1 MPIFRYSG
9 YTRRGE
15 QAKGSLEA
23 SGLRD
28 AVARIRAEGILP
40 RDVREEETAHERRVF
55 KGDGDFLTRVT
66 RHLSILLS
74 TGVPLLD
81 ALQSL
86 SEEHEGSSRRML
98 LSVKERVSGGAA
110 LHKALG
116 EFGQVFPDF
125 YLSMVQAGEASGTLD
140 RVLSRLADYLESQSA
155 VKSKIRIALTYPL
168 FMVAVSILVLSFLF
182 TFVIP
187 KIVKIFTDAKSAL
200 PFVTTVLIAVS
211 NAFVHYWWAML
222 AAVALA
228 VFLVRKFV
236 KARRPILDA
245 LLLRLPGNIVQS
257 LCFARFARTL
267 SFLIDGGL
275 PMLQALALAAR
286 STGNRSV
293 ESRVLIAKERVAEG
307 QRLSAALRGLPPL
320 FIQLIATGEKSGRL
334 SETLSRAADSY
345 EDEFARRVNRAISL
359 FEPVMIL
366 VMGVVVGF
374 IVLAVLLPLF
384 QLNQLIK

>member
-1 MPIFRYSG
+1 M
-9 YTRRGE
+9 
-15 QAKGSLEA
+15 
-23 SGLRD
+23 
-28 AVARIRAEGILP
+28 P